1 MRMRKKD
8 IKKKIHHHPINYYNR
23 WRAHIHIEM
32 DDVCQIPNLITTE
45 GLCCIRGDTDDDVTV
60 VFGIEPAVAAV
71 AKRKGNASI
80 FNSEDNDEVVFVA
93 VIVVN
98 RDNDALL
105 IDDGVDCVVMVRLT
119 AEFADDDENEDD
131 RDIVPIIEAIF
142 WPLRFNLRF
151 SGCCIEDVAVDI
163 VLVTFDDVEL
173 KFNVL
178 QFDSLPVLPVVGPP
192 LNAVVPTPDAAD
204 AIANIVLAAFN
215 SDELLSDVIA

>member
-1 MRMRKKD
+1 M
-8 IKKKIHHHPINYYNR
+8 
-23 WRAHIHIEM
+23 
-32 DDVCQIPNLITTE
+32 ITTE

-60 VFGIEPAVAAV
+60 VFGIAPAVAAV

-131 RDIVPIIEAIF
+131 RDIG
-142 WPLRFNLRF
+142 
-151 SGCCIEDVAVDI
+151 S
-163 VLVTFDDVEL
+163 
-173 KFNVL
+173 
-178 QFDSLPVLPVVGPP
+178 
-192 LNAVVPTPDAAD
+192 
-204 AIANIVLAAFN
+204 
-215 SDELLSDVIA
+215 

>member
-1 MRMRKKD
+1 M
-8 IKKKIHHHPINYYNR
+8 PSN
-23 WRAHIHIEM
+23 
-32 DDVCQIPNLITTE
+32 VCTGIVWPVPNLITTE

-60 VFGIEPAVAAV
+60 VFGIAPAVAAV

-131 RDIVPIIEAIF
+131 RDIGSWDNLVVPIIEAIF

-163 VLVTFDDVEL
+163 GINAECDCCC
-173 KFNVL
+173 
-178 QFDSLPVLPVVGPP
+178 P
-192 LNAVVPTPDAAD
+192 LFAAVVVVVAG
-204 AIANIVLAAFN
+204 
-215 SDELLSDVIA
+215 